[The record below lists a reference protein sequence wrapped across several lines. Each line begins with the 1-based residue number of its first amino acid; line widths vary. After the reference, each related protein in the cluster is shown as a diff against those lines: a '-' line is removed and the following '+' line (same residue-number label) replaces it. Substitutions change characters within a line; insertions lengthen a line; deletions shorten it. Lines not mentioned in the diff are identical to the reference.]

1 MENRKPMLEVNGCIE
16 EPLTTFDLELRALIK
31 EGPPGITMSL
41 SSPGIY
47 LWQETKECFSHKMN
61 RLD

>member
-16 EPLTTFDLELRALIK
+16 KPLTTFDLELRALIK

-41 SSPGIY
+41 
-47 LWQETKECFSHKMN
+47 L
-61 RLD
+61 R